1 KAKMPRRHS
10 MSENRKIGEEFV
22 QFLQETG
29 RQRITSREELKT
41 IYNNEF
47 RDRFFKN
54 NYVKLLSSVQVP
66 GKKKKKKKRITR
78 YIQISASETMQ
89 SKYRR
94 KAYCPSWENR
104 GVAVQSSHFS
114 PNTFLTA
121 PSVLLQMR
129 YGPFI
134 NRGYQRRGCNKC
146 SELSIYRSAFIGDKN
161 GIKVWSEY
169 DLEVGG
175 RIRFPLKPE
184 ESKIVP
190 IYIENYGKDVVTFTQ
205 YKVLRS
211 LHVFKLKD
219 TKGVSKTAP
228 LQLNPEE
235 TSEVQAHCFTN
246 SGGYFPITVVFEF
259 EICKAQTTEVF
270 HIVRYLSAVSN
281 SKLAD
286 ELKPTAPYKP
296 YHRALQKPVDVLVED
311 GVPPSNFTNYK
322 LEYKRKLNDYF
333 YPPELK
339 RIIAKIEATDQHTS
353 DTKLQEV
360 RKCRSLLFNDLCFE
374 NYSERF
380 QLLLHLEET
389 QMEVDIKKYD
399 LQDVVMEQNARN
411 KRLLVLQ
418 VPGVAE
424 NRPSV
429 LRGDYL
435 LVSLSEDRGKPHLVQ
450 YKGYVHSVELDRV
463 QLGFS
468 PKFPSIQLINMKFD
482 VTFTFCRLPLKV
494 KHRAVELAE
503 EHKLKDLLFPSL
515 SFGESIAL
523 EKLVLFDRTLEKN
536 PEQYAAVEHIV
547 MGTSRPAPYL
557 IFGPPGTGKTVTM
570 VEAIKQVL
578 RYIPNCHVLACAP
591 SNSAADLLSQR
602 LSKHESNIYRMNAYS
617 RDWKMMPSD
626 VVVSTMTEDAGGGYL
641 YICRQQQLQVVIL
654 IGTLLTAGRL
664 VSAVVPQGHFSHVF
678 IDEAGHAVE
687 PECVVALAGL
697 LSVMDPK
704 NNKAGGQL
712 VLAGDPEQL
721 GPILRSRLAIKYGL
735 DTSLLERLMT
745 DNSLYQ
751 KDVQTERY
759 NPQFVT
765 KLLRNY
771 RSHPA
776 ILKMPNE
783 LFYERELQEF
793 AEKMISH
800 SYCNWEYL
808 QKKNFPIIFHGVLG
822 EDQRE
827 GNSPSFFNI
836 QEIEIVLSY
845 LRKLLLTQGKK
856 GLSKIS
862 PKDIGIIA
870 PYRKQVEKF
879 KVAIKSLDKDLKNIS
894 DIKELKVGSVEE
906 FQGQERRVILISTVR
921 SCLDYVKLDED
932 FNLGFLKN
940 PKRFNVAMTRAKALL
955 IVVGNPIVLSKDEIW
970 RKFIRYCS
978 DAGGYTGTNWF
989 EDDGE
994 QDIEDK
1000 LAALSLEAEF
1010 RGDSID
1016 ESVVQQQ
1023 MEPEWR
1029 SEV

>member
-1 KAKMPRRHS
+1 MPRRHS

-47 RDRFFKN
+47 RDRSMN
-54 NYVKLLSSVQVP
+54 
-66 GKKKKKKKRITR
+66 GCI
-78 YIQISASETMQ
+78 ASEMLNAIITAVPALLVIWLQ
-89 SKYRR
+89 RKRTVLIDQYRM
-94 KAYCPSWENR
+94 PSRN
-104 GVAVQSSHFS
+104 VADDSSS
-114 PNTFLTA
+114 GTLPNLPVPEEPGARSRIRTFTQQLK
-121 PSVLLQMR
+121 Q
-129 YGPFI
+129 
-134 NRGYQRRGCNKC
+134 N
-146 SELSIYRSAFIGDKN
+146 RSAFIGDKN

-360 RKCRSLLFNDLCFE
+360 RSLLFNDLCFE

-468 PKFPSIQLINMKFD
+468 PKNMKFD

-626 VVVSTMTEDAGGGYL
+626 VVGYSNWDKAQDS
-641 YICRQQQLQVVIL
+641 YVYPPIQVLMEYKVI
-654 IGTLLTAGRL
+654 ITTLLTAGRL